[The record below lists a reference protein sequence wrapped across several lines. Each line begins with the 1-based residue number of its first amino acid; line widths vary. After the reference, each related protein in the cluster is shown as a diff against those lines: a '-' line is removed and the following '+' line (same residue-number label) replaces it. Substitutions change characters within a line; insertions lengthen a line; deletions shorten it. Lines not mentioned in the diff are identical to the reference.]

1 MDIIKAITTKQSM
14 TKCTWM
20 QCYEL
25 NWSNFFLFK
34 QIFTILDEMIMIIDD
49 NQNKTHIYD

>member
-1 MDIIKAITTKQSM
+1 MYMDAMLWIKLI
-14 TKCTWM
+14 
-20 QCYEL
+20 Y
-25 NWSNFFLFK
+25 FFLIK